1 MEAWCL
7 DMYDSWTE
15 GEDWVLDSESNQAT
29 YVVDDGDNYSQT
41 LDVWVE
47 HWSSGVNFLQIDSTL
62 EKKNGDFGSD
72 ASNLMYAQGFA
83 IADGADDLCIECD
96 DIPADVQWYE
106 AVFGLFFPDSG
117 TAYLMPACRVGG
129 GEDDSEGC
137 PWYEG
142 WNGEAGGST
151 FVTSGER
158 VLDATYKDIKY
169 GHEYQIVGGWHKS
182 VDDGTDNTVEE
193 HEGTVFKFTLSD
205 GAVALAAGAS
215 LMAAL
220 SF

>member
-1 MEAWCL
+1 M
-7 DMYDSWTE
+7 M
-15 GEDWVLDSESNQAT
+15 
-29 YVVDDGDNYSQT
+29 
-41 LDVWVE
+41 
-47 HWSSGVNFLQIDSTL
+47 F
-62 EKKNGDFGSD
+62 
-72 ASNLMYAQGFA
+72 AQGFA
-83 IADGADDLCIECD
+83 IADGADDLCVECD

-106 AVFGLFFPDSG
+106 AVFGMFFPDSA
-117 TAYLMPACRVGG
+117 TAYIMTMCRVGG

-151 FVTSGER
+151 FVTSAER
-158 VLDATYKDIKY
+158 VLDATYMDIKF
-169 GHEYQIVGGWHKS
+169 GHEYQILGGWQAS

-193 HEGTVFKFTLSD
+193 HEGTSFKFTLSD